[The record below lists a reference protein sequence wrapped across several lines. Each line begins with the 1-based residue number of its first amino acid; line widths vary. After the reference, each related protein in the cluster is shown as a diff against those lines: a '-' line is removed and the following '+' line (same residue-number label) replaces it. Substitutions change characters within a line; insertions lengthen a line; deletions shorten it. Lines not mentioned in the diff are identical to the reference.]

1 MKFWQQSTR
10 HYLANI
16 VISSAG
22 DLTDETPKR
31 IEPHKVMKTI
41 VSKYFVALAATFLL
55 LNLSAQEDNY
65 VPNGSFENSDLRKLK
80 SQGQLE
86 EYTENWFSA
95 TEALLD
101 LYAEGMKSEKVN
113 IPNNVYGKQE
123 AAEGVCYAGFRAFSK
138 DPKLPR
144 TYFEVE
150 LDSDLEKNQLYCVSF
165 DISLSDLSRYAVN
178 GVGAYLSDRKIEQGN
193 TGALNRKASVLHKS
207 DKVMS
212 LQDGWETVC
221 GTFIGT
227 GEEEFLVIGGF
238 HKDSDVED
246 EKMKKPVGI
255 TGVIKNQAYYYL
267 DNVKLRPIDAKSQCA
282 CSAADE
288 VRTDLVYGSS
298 VVLSESMTPDEIV
311 SISAV
316 YYAFL
321 KRRPTG
327 SGSATIAKLADILK
341 ENPSWK
347 LRVIGHADEDEFNEG
362 KINPRY
368 RGLGEKRADQV
379 VVKFGEIGIDASR
392 IVIDTMEN
400 SDPASTRDTD
410 ISRAQNRRVT
420 FELIK

>member
-1 MKFWQQSTR
+1 MKLLD
-10 HYLANI
+10 HCKELK
-16 VISSAG
+16 
-22 DLTDETPKR
+22 TPY
-31 IEPHKVMKTI
+31 VMKT
-41 VSKYFVALAATFLL
+41 
-55 LNLSAQEDNY
+55 NLSHHLIAAAALFAVLNATAQEDNY

-86 EYTENWFSA
+86 EFTEDWFSA
-95 TEALLD
+95 TEAALD

-123 AAEGVCYAGFRAFSK
+123 AADGVCYAGFRAFSK
-138 DPKLPR
+138 DPKLTR
-144 TYFEVE
+144 TYFEVALSSE
-150 LDSDLEKNQLYCVSF
+150 LEKNQLYCVSF

-193 TGALNRKASVLHKS
+193 TGVLDREASVLHKS

-227 GEEEFLVIGGF
+227 GEEEYLIIGGF

-246 EKMKKPVGI
+246 EKMKKPTGI
-255 TGVIKNQAYYYL
+255 IGVVKNQAYYYL
-267 DNVKLRPIDAKSQCA
+267 DNVKLTPIEAKSQCA

-298 VVLSESMTPDEIV
+298 IVLSESMSPAEIV
-311 SISAV
+311 SVSAV

-327 SGSATIAKLADILK
+327 AGSATIAKLADLLK
-341 ENPSWK
+341 ENAGWK
-347 LRVIGHADEDEFNEG
+347 LRIIGHADEDEFNEG

-379 VVKFGEIGIDASR
+379 VAKFAEMGIDASR
-392 IVIDTMEN
+392 LEVEAMEN

>member
-1 MKFWQQSTR
+1 
-10 HYLANI
+10 
-16 VISSAG
+16 
-22 DLTDETPKR
+22 
-31 IEPHKVMKTI
+31 MKTFI
-41 VSKYFVALAATFLL
+41 SKCLILSAAFAVVFTAT
-55 LNLSAQEDNY
+55 AQEDNL

-86 EYTENWFSA
+86 EFTENWFSA
-95 TEALLD
+95 TEAALD

-113 IPNNVYGKQE
+113 IPNNVYGKQD
-123 AAEGVCYAGFRAFSK
+123 AADGLCYAGFRAFSK

-150 LDSDLEKNQLYCVSF
+150 LATELEKNQLYCVSF
-165 DISLSDLSRYAVN
+165 DISLSDLSRYGVN
-178 GVGAYLSDRKIEQGN
+178 GVGAFLSDRKIEQGN
-193 TGALNRKASVLHKS
+193 TGILNRDASVLHKS

-227 GEEEFLVIGGF
+227 GEEEYIIVGGF
-238 HKDSDVED
+238 HKDNEVED
-246 EKMKKPVGI
+246 EKMKKPQGM
-255 TGVIKNQAYYYL
+255 TGVVKNHAYYYL
-267 DNVKLRPIDAKSQCA
+267 DNVKVSPIEAKSQCA

-298 VVLSESMTPDEIV
+298 VVLSESMTPDDIV

-327 SGSATIAKLADILK
+327 AGSSAVANLANILK
-341 ENPSWK
+341 ENPTWK
-347 LRVIGHADEDEFNEG
+347 LRVIGHTDEDEFNEG

-368 RGLGEKRADQV
+368 RGLGEKRANQV
-379 VVKFGEIGIDASR
+379 VVKFGEFGIEASR
-392 IVIDTMEN
+392 LLMDTMEN

-410 ISRAQNRRVT
+410 ISRAKNRRVT

>member
-1 MKFWQQSTR
+1 MNT
-10 HYLANI
+10 LI
-16 VISSAG
+16 
-22 DLTDETPKR
+22 
-31 IEPHKVMKTI
+31 
-41 VSKYFVALAATFLL
+41 SKYFIVIAACATIVNATAQGD
-55 LNLSAQEDNY
+55 NL

-86 EYTENWFSA
+86 EFTEDWFSA
-95 TEALLD
+95 TEASLD

-113 IPNNVYGKQE
+113 IPNNIYGKQE
-123 AAEGVCYAGFRAFSK
+123 ATDGVCYAGFRAFSK

-150 LDSDLEKNQLYCVSF
+150 LSTELEKNQLYCVSF
-165 DISLSDLSRYAVN
+165 DVSLSDLSRYGVN
-178 GVGAYLSDRKIEQGN
+178 GVGAFLSDRKIEQGN
-193 TGALNRKASVLHKS
+193 TGSLNRTASVLHKA

-212 LQDGWETVC
+212 LQDGWETIC

-227 GEEEFLVIGGF
+227 GEEEYLVIGGF

-246 EKMKKPVGI
+246 EKMKKPSGVVG
-255 TGVIKNQAYYYL
+255 VVKNQAYYYL
-267 DNVKLRPIDAKSQCA
+267 DNVRVTPIEAKSQCA

-327 SGSATIAKLADILK
+327 AGASTVAKLADILK
-341 ENPSWK
+341 ANPSWK
-347 LRVIGHADEDEFNEG
+347 LRVVGHSDEDEFNEG

-379 VVKFGEIGIDASR
+379 VVKFGEMGIGASR
-392 IVIDTMEN
+392 LVVDTMEN